1 MRPSGWKAVCGSGG
15 RRTSRYCHGR
25 GGISE
30 YENYFHVLGLPY
42 DESKDRYYTSEITE
56 EKIDEQVKK
65 LYDEKID
72 NLDKV
77 LKGVEKNP
85 ELQKIKEGFTEK
97 FEDAYNALKD
107 RNSRKNYIDLLTKIK
122 DDNFQNTDNKENKGE
137 DEEWQK

>member
-1 MRPSGWKAVCGSGG
+1 M
-15 RRTSRYCHGR
+15 
-25 GGISE
+25 
-30 YENYFHVLGLPY
+30 
-42 DESKDRYYTSEITE
+42 
-56 EKIDEQVKK
+56 
-65 LYDEKID
+65 
-72 NLDKV
+72 
-77 LKGVEKNP
+77 VEKNP